1 MKQILRGMAVVA
13 VTSLLLLGF
22 ASTANAQTTTVPAN
36 YAPVSCT
43 VQVIVGNGTVT
54 VNVTCT
60 GFTPGVTI
68 TITIDGAVLGE
79 TVVAPDGTA
88 VLSTEGLAC
97 GTHDYTAS
105 DGTTAVSG
113 TFDVPCPATPVEA
126 AGTLPFTGHSTTI
139 PFAQIGFALL
149 AVGALTTVVVRK
161 RRAAQI

>member
-1 MKQILRGMAVVA
+1 VKQILRGVAVLA

-36 YAPVSCT
+36 YPPVSCT
-43 VQVIVGNGTVT
+43 VRVIIANGTVT
-54 VNVTCT
+54 IIIICT

-68 TITIDGAVLGE
+68 TITIDGAVAGE

-88 VLSTEGLAC
+88 VLSADALAC
-97 GTHDYTAS
+97 GTHELTAS
-105 DGTTAVSG
+105 DGTTSVSS
-113 TFDVPCPATPVEA
+113 TFEVPCPATPVEA
-126 AGTLPFTGHSTTI
+126 AGTLPFTGDNTTI
-139 PFAQIGFALL
+139 PFAQIGLALL